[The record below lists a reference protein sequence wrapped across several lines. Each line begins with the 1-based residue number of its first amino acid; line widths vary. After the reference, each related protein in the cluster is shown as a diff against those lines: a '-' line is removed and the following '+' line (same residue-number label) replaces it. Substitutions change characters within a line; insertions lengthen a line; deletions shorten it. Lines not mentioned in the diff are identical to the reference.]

1 LAQVLRPLDQLHQQQ
16 QQPNLLVGLNIA
28 DDAAIYRLNDE
39 QAIIATTDFFTPVVD
54 DPYDYGAIAAANAM
68 SDVYAMGGEVLF
80 ALNIA
85 GFPPK
90 LDQAIITEILRGGA
104 EKVIEAGAIIAGGH
118 TVQDEEPKY
127 GLAVTGLVHPE
138 RYFTKGGAQPGDILV
153 LTKPLGTGT
162 ISTAL
167 KRDVA
172 GAEVVEAMV
181 ASMKKLNRCAAQA
194 AQATGGIRAVTDIT
208 GFGLLGHSLE
218 MTRASGVQFQFI
230 FSQLPFLEGA
240 RTYATEFIF
249 PGGASNNRLYFEK
262 DVSFATTISEDQQML
277 LWDPQTSGGLLLA
290 VPADRLANFKEYCA
304 KHQQSVWEVGQVQAG
319 SGIIVK

>member
-1 LAQVLRPLDQLHQQQ
+1 
-16 QQPNLLVGLNIA
+16 
-28 DDAAIYRLNDE
+28 
-39 QAIIATTDFFTPVVD
+39 
-54 DPYDYGAIAAANAM
+54 
-68 SDVYAMGGEVLF
+68 
-80 ALNIA
+80 
-85 GFPPK
+85 
-90 LDQAIITEILRGGA
+90 
-104 EKVIEAGAIIAGGH
+104 
-118 TVQDEEPKY
+118 
-127 GLAVTGLVHPE
+127 
-138 RYFTKGGAQPGDILV
+138 
-153 LTKPLGTGT
+153 
-162 ISTAL
+162 
-167 KRDVA
+167 
-172 GAEVVEAMV
+172 VVEAMV

-249 PGGASNNRLYFEK
+249 PGGASNNHLYFEK